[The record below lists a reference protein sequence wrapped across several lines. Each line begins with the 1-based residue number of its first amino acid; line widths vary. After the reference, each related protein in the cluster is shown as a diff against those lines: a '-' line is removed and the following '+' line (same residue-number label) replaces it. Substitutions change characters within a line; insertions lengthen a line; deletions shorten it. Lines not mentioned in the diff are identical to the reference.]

1 MRTIVILTV
10 MTIITA
16 VLAYSFIREDTA
28 AEHPQAVTSQTGA
41 TSGVEVEDRLD
52 ELASTLRRFQE
63 TNQEQLQ
70 QAELQQ
76 ARLSKMLADLDT
88 RLRSVETRA
97 GEQTKH
103 AGASDSAE
111 QGTDTAVPNSG
122 AGKPESA
129 QVSEA
134 DFGHWMDETLRVGYF
149 DRDATELAIEQAG
162 KSVVKLPGVKLE
174 DMQCGERFCRATF
187 AHENGEPPAIQDLFG
202 EPPFVTDGFTINEAD
217 GRVSLYFARPGES
230 LEEFRSEARN
240 AAELG
245 MRRSP
250 AG

>member
-1 MRTIVILTV
+1 MRTIAILTV
-10 MTIITA
+10 MAITTA
-16 VLAYSFIREDTA
+16 VLAYNFMREDTA
-28 AEHPQAVTSQTGA
+28 AEQPQAVTSEPGA
-41 TSGVEVEDRLD
+41 TSGVEVQDKLD
-52 ELASTLRRFQE
+52 ELASALRHYQQ

-70 QAELQQ
+70 RAELQQ
-76 ARLSKMLADLDT
+76 ARLNKMLADLDT

-97 GEQTKH
+97 GEQTTH

-122 AGKPESA
+122 ARKPGSA
-129 QVSEA
+129 KISEA
-134 DFGHWMDETLRVGYF
+134 DFGHWMDETLDF

-162 KSVVKLPGVKLE
+162 KSVAKLPGVKLE

-245 MRRSP
+245 MRR
-250 AG
+250 

>member
-10 MTIITA
+10 MAITTA
-16 VLAYSFIREDTA
+16 TLAYNFMREDTV
-28 AEHPQAVTSQTGA
+28 AEQPQAVTSQTGA
-41 TSGVEVEDRLD
+41 TSGLEVEDRLD
-52 ELASTLRRFQE
+52 ELASALRRFQQ

-70 QAELQQ
+70 RAELQQ
-76 ARLSKMLADLDT
+76 ARLNRMLAELHT

-97 GEQTKH
+97 GEQTTH
-103 AGASDSAE
+103 AVASDSAE

-122 AGKPESA
+122 DAGKRESA
-129 QVSEA
+129 QISEA
-134 DFGHWMDETLRVGYF
+134 DVGHSMDETLRVGYF
-149 DRDATELAIEQAG
+149 DRDATELAMEQAG
-162 KSVVKLPGVKLE
+162 KSVAKVPGVKVE

-230 LEEFRSEARN
+230 LEELRNEARN
-240 AAELG
+240 AAKSG
-245 MRRSP
+245 S
-250 AG
+250 

>member
-1 MRTIVILTV
+1 MRTIIILTV
-10 MTIITA
+10 MAITTA
-16 VLAYSFIREDTA
+16 ALAYRFMREDTA
-28 AEHPQAVTSQTGA
+28 AEQPQAVTSQRGA
-41 TSGVEVEDRLD
+41 TPAVEVQGRLD
-52 ELASTLRRFQE
+52 ELTSALRRFEQ

-70 QAELQQ
+70 RAELQQ
-76 ARLSKMLADLDT
+76 ARSNKMLADLDT

-97 GEQTKH
+97 SEQTTH

-129 QVSEA
+129 QISEA
-134 DFGHWMDETLRVGYF
+134 DFGHSLDETLRVGNF
-149 DRDATELAIEQAG
+149 DREATELAIEQAG
-162 KSVVKLPGVKLE
+162 KSVAKVPGVKLE

-202 EPPFVTDGFTINEAD
+202 QPPFVADGFTINEAD

-230 LEEFRSEARN
+230 LEALRSEARE
-240 AAELG
+240 AAE
-245 MRRSP
+245 
-250 AG
+250 